1 MATRMR
7 QPVAVSPRLS
17 VIVLVFDEVESIAPQ
32 HEELMGVLHAIDI
45 SYEVL
50 YIDDGSRDGSTE
62 RLGQLASRDPHVR
75 VVSFRRNFGQ
85 TAAVQAGIDHS
96 RGDILI
102 FMDGDMQNDP
112 QDIPRLL
119 EKIDEGYDVVSGWR
133 KERQDDVARV
143 LPSRIANWI
152 IARVTGV
159 PLHDFGCTL
168 KAYRREVIQDVKL
181 YGEMHRFIPVYAS
194 WVGARITELTVHHR
208 HRTFGKSKY
217 SLSRTSRVLL
227 DLMTVKLLGSYST
240 KPIYFFGF
248 AAFGLWA
255 IAIIC
260 GAIVIIQKLLP
271 PYPYAHNNPLL
282 LLAVFLGIVGVQFI
296 LMGLL
301 AELSIR
307 TYHESQAKTTYV
319 VREIIERSPARRDAS
334 LSPSPQPSPRG
345 GEGESPHP
353 NPLPQGERG
362 SLSGDRQSTRV
373 NRCVASAGSPAVI
386 RPAVATWSSGCAW
399 PCCIEDRTMRG

>member
-1 MATRMR
+1 MAATRLKHR
-7 QPVAVSPRLS
+7 ETIAPRLS
-17 VIVLVFDEVESIAPQ
+17 VVVLVFNEVESIAPL
-32 HEELMGVLHAIDI
+32 HAELVGVLDAMDTP
-45 SYEVL
+45 YEVV

-62 RLGQLASRDPHVR
+62 RLADLALTDPHVR

-85 TAAVQAGIDHS
+85 TAAVQAGIDNS
-96 RGDILI
+96 RGEILV

-112 QDIPRLL
+112 HDIPRLL
-119 EKIDEGYDVVSGWR
+119 QKITEGNDVASGWR
-133 KERQDDVARV
+133 KDRHDDVARV

-168 KAYRREVIQDVKL
+168 KAYHRDVIQDVKL

-194 WVGARITELTVHHR
+194 WVGARIVELPVNHR
-208 HRTFGKSKY
+208 SRAFGKSKY

-255 IAIIC
+255 LAFVFS
-260 GAIVIIQKLLP
+260 AIVIIQKLLP
-271 PYPYAHNNPLL
+271 PHPYAHNNPLL
-282 LLAVFLGIVGVQFI
+282 LLAVFFGIVGVQFI

-307 TYHESQAKTTYV
+307 TYHESQGKTTYV
-319 VREIIERSPARRDAS
+319 VREVIE
-334 LSPSPQPSPRG
+334 
-345 GEGESPHP
+345 
-353 NPLPQGERG
+353 
-362 SLSGDRQSTRV
+362 
-373 NRCVASAGSPAVI
+373 GSPAHRKEVTNG
-386 RPAVATWSSGCAW
+386 RPAV
-399 PCCIEDRTMRG
+399 RTRS

>member
-1 MATRMR
+1 MATRLR
-7 QPVAVSPRLS
+7 QAAQAAPRLS
-17 VIVLVFDEVESIAPQ
+17 VIVLVYNEVESIGPMY
-32 HEELMGVLHAIDI
+32 EELTSVLDAMPV
-45 SYEVL
+45 SSELL

-62 RLGQLASRDPHVR
+62 LLAKLAAGDGRVR

-85 TAAVQAGIDHS
+85 TAAVQAGIDNSH
-96 RGDILI
+96 GEVLV
-102 FMDGDMQNDP
+102 FLDGDLQNDP
-112 QDIPRLL
+112 HDIPRLL
-119 EKIDEGYDVVSGWR
+119 EKIDQGCDVVSGWR
-133 KERQDDVARV
+133 KNRHDDATRV

-159 PLHDFGCTL
+159 ELHDFGCTL
-168 KAYRREVIQDVKL
+168 KAYRREVIKDVKL

-194 WVGARITELTVHHR
+194 WVGATITELPVNHR
-208 HRTFGKSKY
+208 PRSFGRSKY
-217 SLSRTSRVLL
+217 SLSRTSRVML

-255 IAIIC
+255 LAFLC
-260 GAIVIIQKLLP
+260 AAIVIIQKLLP
-271 PYPYAHNNPLL
+271 PHPFAHNNPLL

-319 VREIIERSPARRDAS
+319 VREIIERST
-334 LSPSPQPSPRG
+334 G
-345 GEGESPHP
+345 
-353 NPLPQGERG
+353 
-362 SLSGDRQSTRV
+362 
-373 NRCVASAGSPAVI
+373 PAVQ
-386 RPAVATWSSGCAW
+386 VK
-399 PCCIEDRTMRG
+399 

>member
-1 MATRMR
+1 MATRTR
-7 QPVAVSPRLS
+7 HAATVAPRLS
-17 VIVLVFDEVESIAPQ
+17 VIVLVYNEVESIAPL
-32 HEELMGVLHAIDI
+32 HEELMGVLEAIDV

-50 YIDDGSRDGSTE
+50 YIDDGSRDGSSE
-62 RLGQLASRDPHVR
+62 RLGQLATRDAHVR

-96 RGDILI
+96 RGDILV

-112 QDIPRLL
+112 HDIPRLL

-133 KERQDDVARV
+133 KNRQDDAVRV
-143 LPSRIANWI
+143 LPSKVANWV

-159 PLHDFGCTL
+159 PLRDFGCTL
-168 KAYRREVIQDVKL
+168 KAYNREVIQDVKL

-194 WVGARITELTVHHR
+194 WVGARITELTVNHR
-208 HRTFGKSKY
+208 PRTFGSSKY

-255 IAIIC
+255 IALVFA
-260 GAIVIIQKLLP
+260 AIVIIQKLLP

-282 LLAVFLGIVGVQFI
+282 LLAVFLAIVGVQFI

-307 TYHESQAKTTYV
+307 TYHESQAKATYV
-319 VREIIERSPARRDAS
+319 VREIIERSPRRHPG
-334 LSPSPQPSPRG
+334 LSPSPRPSAHPRAG
-345 GEGESPHP
+345 DGESY
-353 NPLPQGERG
+353 G
-362 SLSGDRQSTRV
+362 
-373 NRCVASAGSPAVI
+373 
-386 RPAVATWSSGCAW
+386 RPSV
-399 PCCIEDRTMRG
+399 RH

>member
-1 MATRMR
+1 MATRLK
-7 QPVAVSPRLS
+7 PAVNPAPTLS
-17 VIVLVFDEVESIAPQ
+17 VVVLVFNEAESIAPL
-32 HEELMGVLHAIDI
+32 HEELMGVLEAMDT
-45 SYEVL
+45 SFEVV

-62 RLGQLASRDPHVR
+62 RLAKLAADDPRVR

-85 TAAVQAGIDHS
+85 TAAVQAGIDNA
-96 RGDILI
+96 RGEILV

-112 QDIPRLL
+112 HDLPRLL
-119 EKIDEGYDVVSGWR
+119 QTMGEGYDVVSGWR
-133 KERQDDVARV
+133 KNRRDDAARV

-168 KAYRREVIQDVKL
+168 KAYHRDVIQDVKL

-194 WVGARITELTVHHR
+194 WVGARIAELPVNHR
-208 HRTFGKSKY
+208 PRSFGKSKY

-227 DLMTVKLLGSYST
+227 DLITVKLLGSYST

-248 AAFGLWA
+248 TAFGLWA
-255 IAIIC
+255 LAFVFA
-260 GAIVIIQKLLP
+260 AIVIIQKLLP

-282 LLAVFLGIVGVQFI
+282 LLAVFFGIVGVQLI

-307 TYHESQAKTTYV
+307 TYHESQGKTTYV
-319 VREIIERSPARRDAS
+319 VREIIQATPATHQEVTNGR
-334 LSPSPQPSPRG
+334 PSVRT
-345 GEGESPHP
+345 PH
-353 NPLPQGERG
+353 
-362 SLSGDRQSTRV
+362 
-373 NRCVASAGSPAVI
+373 
-386 RPAVATWSSGCAW
+386 
-399 PCCIEDRTMRG
+399 

>member
-1 MATRMR
+1 MATRLR
-7 QPVAVSPRLS
+7 QSAIAPRLS
-17 VIVLVFDEVESIAPQ
+17 VVVLVYNEAESIAPL
-32 HEELMGVLHAIDI
+32 HEELIGVLDGLDVT
-45 SYEVL
+45 YEVL

-62 RLGQLASRDPHVR
+62 LLGQIATRDSHVR

-102 FMDGDMQNDP
+102 FMDGDLQNDP
-112 QDIPRLL
+112 HDIPHLL

-133 KERQDDVARV
+133 KDRHDDATRV

-168 KAYRREVIQDVKL
+168 KAYQREVIQDVKL

-194 WVGARITELTVHHR
+194 WIGARITELAVNHR
-208 HRTFGKSKY
+208 QRTFGKSKY
-217 SLSRTSRVLL
+217 SLARTSRVLL

-255 IAIIC
+255 LAFVFA
-260 GAIVIIQKLLP
+260 AIVIIQKALP

-282 LLAVFLGIVGVQFI
+282 LLAVFLAIVGVQFV

-319 VREIIERSPARRDAS
+319 VREIIERRHGSSR
-334 LSPSPQPSPRG
+334 PSPQPSPRR
-345 GEGESPHP
+345 GEGV
-353 NPLPQGERG
+353 LADG
-362 SLSGDRQSTRV
+362 
-373 NRCVASAGSPAVI
+373 
-386 RPAVATWSSGCAW
+386 RPSVRS
-399 PCCIEDRTMRG
+399 R

>member
-1 MATRMR
+1 MATRTR
-7 QPVAVSPRLS
+7 HAASVAPRLS
-17 VIVLVFDEVESIAPQ
+17 VIVLVYNEVDSIAPM
-32 HEELMGVLHAIDI
+32 HEELMGVLEALDV

-50 YIDDGSRDGSTE
+50 YVDDGSRDGSTE
-62 RLGQLASRDPHVR
+62 RLGQLATRDAHVR

-96 RGDILI
+96 RGDILV

-112 QDIPRLL
+112 HDIPRLL

-133 KERQDDVARV
+133 KDRQDDATRV
-143 LPSRIANWI
+143 LPSMIANWI

-168 KAYRREVIQDVKL
+168 KAYHREVIQDVKL

-255 IAIIC
+255 ISLVFA
-260 GAIVIIQKLLP
+260 AVVIVQKLLP
-271 PYPYAHNNPLL
+271 PYPFAHNNPLL
-282 LLAVFLGIVGVQFI
+282 LLSVFLAIVGVQFI

-307 TYHESQAKTTYV
+307 TYHESQAKATYV
-319 VREIIERSPARRDAS
+319 VREIIERSPSRGHAGS
-334 LSPSPQPSPRG
+334 SPSPRPSPRG
-345 GEGESPHP
+345 GEGVTDGRPSI
-353 NPLPQGERG
+353 R
-362 SLSGDRQSTRV
+362 RV
-373 NRCVASAGSPAVI
+373 H
-386 RPAVATWSSGCAW
+386 
-399 PCCIEDRTMRG
+399 

>member
-1 MATRMR
+1 MLPTIAGMATRTR
-7 QPVAVSPRLS
+7 HAVGVAPRLS
-17 VIVLVFDEVESIAPQ
+17 VIVLVYNELESIAPM
-32 HEELMGVLHAIDI
+32 HEELVGVLEALDL

-62 RLGQLASRDPHVR
+62 RLGQLATRDRHVR

-96 RGDILI
+96 RGEVLV

-112 QDIPRLL
+112 HDIPRLM

-133 KERQDDVARV
+133 KDRQDDAARV
-143 LPSRIANWI
+143 LPSKIANWI

-159 PLHDFGCTL
+159 RLNDFGCTL
-168 KAYRREVIQDVKL
+168 KAYQREVIQDVRL

-194 WVGARITELTVHHR
+194 WVGARITELTVNHR
-208 HRTFGKSKY
+208 PRQFGHSKY
-217 SLSRTSRVLL
+217 SLARTSRVLL
-227 DLMTVKLLGSYST
+227 DLITVKLLGSYST

-255 IAIIC
+255 LALVFA
-260 GAIVIIQKLLP
+260 AIVIIQKLVP

-319 VREIIERSPARRDAS
+319 VREIIERSPRKEATTD
-334 LSPSPQPSPRG
+334 G
-345 GEGESPHP
+345 
-353 NPLPQGERG
+353 
-362 SLSGDRQSTRV
+362 
-373 NRCVASAGSPAVI
+373 
-386 RPAVATWSSGCAW
+386 RPTVH
-399 PCCIEDRTMRG
+399 R